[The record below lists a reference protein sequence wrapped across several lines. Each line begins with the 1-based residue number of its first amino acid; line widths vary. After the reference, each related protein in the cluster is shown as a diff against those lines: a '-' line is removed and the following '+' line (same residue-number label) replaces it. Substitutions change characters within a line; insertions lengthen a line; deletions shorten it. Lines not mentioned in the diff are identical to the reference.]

1 MLSTRPVPDQ
11 FNFSESYSSGFRL
24 PCGASYDHERVHQT
38 GNSEITPMIERI
50 ETGERSSKIVKHN
63 GVAYLT
69 GQVAEGD
76 TIQEQV
82 RICLGKI
89 DDLLERAGSSRE
101 KMLRVTIWLA
111 DMKDFA
117 GLNEVWNAWVPA
129 GYAPARACGEAK
141 LARPELKVEFIV
153 DAAYD

>member
-1 MLSTRPVPDQ
+1 
-11 FNFSESYSSGFRL
+11 
-24 PCGASYDHERVHQT
+24 
-38 GNSEITPMIERI
+38 MIKRI
-50 ETGERSSKIVKHN
+50 DTGERSSKIVKHN

-69 GQVAEGD
+69 GQVAEGE

-82 RICLGKI
+82 RTCLDKI
-89 DDLLERAGSSRE
+89 DTLLEQAGSSRE

-129 GYAPARACGEAK
+129 GHAPARACGEAK

-153 DAAYD
+153 DAACD